1 MREEEVTSERDQTVL
16 NLIDG
21 VETGEDEAAPV
32 EEEPGHNCSYTVPL
46 SAPGPQHIP
55 TCASP
60 SCPFPV
66 CPSHR

>member
-46 SAPGPQHIP
+46 SAPGPQGQEWALTP
-55 TCASP
+55 RLGALL
-60 SCPFPV
+60 F
-66 CPSHR
+66 